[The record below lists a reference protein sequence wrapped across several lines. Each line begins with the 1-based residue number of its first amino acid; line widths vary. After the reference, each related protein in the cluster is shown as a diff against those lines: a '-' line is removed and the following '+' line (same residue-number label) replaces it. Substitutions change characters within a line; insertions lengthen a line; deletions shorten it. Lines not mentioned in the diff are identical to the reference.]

1 MSDDDVISFRRKEGS
16 GTTNSG
22 KKRPNECSCHSRS
35 TSRRRQSRGSYRS
48 PSEIVIKILS
58 ASYGPCEYNCFNE
71 NDDDSPIPSTRDCTS
86 FLLDLLVASQ
96 RREGLKFQ
104 EDGQDLDQDQLRRH
118 QQQQDRDKCNN
129 IVRVPPTV
137 DGKIQS
143 FVYLLP
149 GVDTR
154 STDYAHPSSPR
165 SNNGPEF
172 VSMNAVF
179 GDPCPGKTKRLEVR
193 YTVTEVFTKDSS
205 ARISAS
211 ASSAAS
217 PLPYIPTEIHR
228 VSFAEHEA
236 VKLRRYLT
244 TIYTMTT
251 SGEIEEFHK
260 DAPDEQSRG
269 DESDYCDYCMHCSRS
284 HDKALLWQLQPATS
298 EIVLPIIL
306 PFLHLWERMQC
317 RSICRCWKN
326 IVQECGV
333 SRTIDVNSTEMISS
347 RRSRTTAAVI
357 SSTNNSFTRSMLRGL
372 LAYSYSSLQSLFL
385 SGFGELR
392 KEDLHPALSSLKNLR
407 VLDIS
412 DCVCL
417 DDATLQILAQP
428 DVPSST
434 TLRVLYLKGLRKI
447 TNGGLIAICSSCS
460 RLEVLDLSHLSKIT
474 DEGGRCIQRLVFLRA
489 LFLRDNWLLTN
500 ESIDAITTTCS
511 KLEQLTLW
519 GCVRLRYLK
528 FDSCNHNGK
537 DNRLVILNLWGCH
550 DLEDDAAHVLSSI
563 PNVSCLIVSE
573 CHRLTDRFVQILVEG
588 IEQQKRGQG
597 GLHHLHLRYLKRITD
612 AAVVA
617 IALKLR
623 DLCSLDLT
631 FCSKVTAAGI
641 YRLLDEL
648 RSSLV
653 ELRLKSCRGLQI
665 GTRTPEGN
673 GRRRMPGRQS
683 NSSNNNDHAGHW
695 VLNALRRRPHSRIDH
710 SLCLLDVRGCG
721 GQPGTNLPY
730 TEEDPFFKGM
740 SALQFEQK
748 VPGFFSRSV

>member
-1 MSDDDVISFRRKEGS
+1 MSNDDDVSFLRKEGS

-35 TSRRRQSRGSYRS
+35 SSRRRKSRGSYRS
-48 PSEIVIKILS
+48 PSEIVIKIMS
-58 ASYGPCEYNCFNE
+58 AWYGPCEYNCFND
-71 NDDDSPIPSTRDCTS
+71 NDDNSPIPSTRDCTS
-86 FLLDLLVASQ
+86 FLLDLLVESQ

-104 EDGQDLDQDQLRRH
+104 DDVQDQDQLRRRRRQ
-118 QQQQDRDKCNN
+118 QQQQDRDKYNN

-137 DGKIQS
+137 NGKIQS

-149 GVDTR
+149 GVGTSSR
-154 STDYAHPSSPR
+154 DYSSPSSPG
-165 SNNGPEF
+165 SKNGSEF

-193 YTVTEVFTKDSS
+193 YKVTEVFTKDNGV
-205 ARISAS
+205 RIS
-211 ASSAAS
+211 SSPS
-217 PLPYIPTEIHR
+217 PLPLPYIPTEIHR

-236 VKLRRYLT
+236 VKLRRCLT
-244 TIYTMTT
+244 TINTMTT
-251 SGEIEEFHK
+251 SGEIEEFQK

-269 DESDYCDYCMHCSRS
+269 DESDYCDYCIHCSRS
-284 HDKALLWQLQPATS
+284 LENKLSWQLQPATS
-298 EIVLPIIL
+298 GIVLPLIL
-306 PFLHLWERMQC
+306 PFLDLWERMQC

-347 RRSRTTAAVI
+347 RGSRSAATVT
-357 SSTNNSFTRSMLRGL
+357 STNSNIFTRSMLRGL

-392 KEDLHPALSSLKNLR
+392 KEDLHPALSSLQNLR

-412 DCVCL
+412 DCICL
-417 DDATLQILAQP
+417 DDSTLQILAQP

-447 TNGGLIAICSSCS
+447 TDVGLIAICSSCS
-460 RLEVLDLSHLSKIT
+460 RLEVLDLSHLSNIT
-474 DEGGRCIQRLVFLRA
+474 DEGGRRIQRLVFLRA

-519 GCVRLRYLK
+519 GCVRLRHLK

-537 DNRLVILNLWGCH
+537 VNRLVILNLWGCH

-588 IEQQKRGQG
+588 IEQQKRGKG
-597 GLHHLHLRYLKRITD
+597 GLRHLHLRYLKRITD

-631 FCSKVTAAGI
+631 FCSKVTATGI

-648 RSSLV
+648 RNSLV

-665 GTRTPEGN
+665 GTRAPEGD
-673 GRRRMPGRQS
+673 GRRRMSGRQS
-683 NSSNNNDHAGHW
+683 NNSNNNDHAGHW

-730 TEEDPFFKGM
+730 TKEDPFVKGM